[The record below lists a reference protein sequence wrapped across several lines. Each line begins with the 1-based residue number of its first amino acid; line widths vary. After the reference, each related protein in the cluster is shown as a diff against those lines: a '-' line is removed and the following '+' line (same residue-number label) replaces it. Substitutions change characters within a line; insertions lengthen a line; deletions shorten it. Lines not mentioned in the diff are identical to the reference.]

1 MQATAATSADRADGI
16 VQQRIVQSAGEA
28 ERLLD
33 RAALYGGTF
42 LGVAGF
48 LGFLFLAW
56 FRIMHRRGANAVGS
70 RLEADHTFRAVSHPQ
85 NVDKARRA
93 LEVVTA
99 RVTREL
105 QRFKA
110 LRAAELRRAIASY
123 VALQAEHSAALR
135 DQWAELLP
143 DLDAG
148 APPLPPPPAEE
159 AVGV

>member
-1 MQATAATSADRADGI
+1 M
-16 VQQRIVQSAGEA
+16 
-28 ERLLD
+28 
-33 RAALYGGTF
+33 
-42 LGVAGF
+42 
-48 LGFLFLAW
+48 
-56 FRIMHRRGANAVGS
+56 
-70 RLEADHTFRAVSHPQ
+70 
-85 NVDKARRA
+85 
-93 LEVVTA
+93 
-99 RVTREL
+99 TREL

-148 APPLPPPPAEE
+148 APPPPPPAEE

>member
-1 MQATAATSADRADGI
+1 MAETAPSG
-16 VQQRIVQSAGEA
+16 AGRRTA
-28 ERLLD
+28 V
-33 RAALYGGTF
+33 AL
-42 LGVAGF
+42 A
-48 LGFLFLAW
+48 
-56 FRIMHRRGANAVGS
+56 
-70 RLEADHTFRAVSHPQ
+70 EADLSQRKQAAAKLAGRPGAEGRAVAAEGAIQ
-85 NVDKARRA
+85 RAREDVDKARRA

-143 DLDAG
+143 EIGEG